1 MRRRYWVLILLVIL
15 AGGFFALR
23 AYGQSRQEASFSSL
37 QTVEA
42 ATGPLTASVGATG
55 TVRANQVAILTF
67 QTTGIVDD
75 VRVGMGDEVAANVIL
90 ATLRQTSLPSS
101 VILAQADLVA
111 AQRALEDLRYS
122 EQARASAQ
130 LALAQAQDALEDA
143 QYIRSVRQ
151 EGNRASADTLDAARA
166 NLVLAEREV
175 DQAQAAFE
183 RVESRGEDSP
193 SRAIALAN
201 LVAARKKRDS
211 IQRNLNWYKGYP
223 SEIEQA
229 LLDADVTFA
238 EAQLADAQR
247 EWERVKDGPDQ
258 ADLAAAEARVA
269 AAEATLELAR
279 VAAPF
284 SGTIT
289 SQEVKPGD
297 RVDPGTVA
305 FGLADLSRL
314 LVDVEVSEVDI
325 NRIEVGQPVALNFDA
340 ILDREYRGTVTE
352 IGLSGVSVQGVV
364 NFKVTVELTAP
375 DERIKPGM
383 TAAVNIV
390 VEQIEDVLLV
400 PNRAVR
406 VRDGER
412 LVYILE
418 EGNLEAVPIRLGV
431 SSEVFSQV
439 LEGDLQVGDQIVLN
453 PPMVFDSNGGPPT
466 FFGGGR

>member
-1 MRRRYWVLILLVIL
+1 MRRRYWILILIVVL

-23 AYGQSRQEASFSSL
+23 AYGQSRQEDSLSSL

-55 TVRANQVAILTF
+55 TVHANQAAILTF
-67 QTTGIVDD
+67 QTTGVVEE
-75 VRVGMGDEVAANVIL
+75 VRVAMGETVAANELL
-90 ATLRQTSLPSS
+90 ATLKQTSLPSS

-111 AQRALEDLRYS
+111 AQRALEELRNS
-122 EQARASAQ
+122 EQAWASAQ

-143 QYIRSVRQ
+143 EYIRSVRQ
-151 EGNRASADTLDAARA
+151 EGNRASSDTLDAAHA
-166 NLVLAEREV
+166 NLVLAQREV
-175 DQAQAAFE
+175 DQAEAAFE
-183 RVESRGEDSP
+183 RVESRPEDSP
-193 SRAIALAN
+193 SRAIALSN
-201 LVAARKKRDS
+201 LVAARQKRDS
-211 IQRNLNWYKGYP
+211 IQRNLNWYKGHP
-223 SEIEQA
+223 TEIEQA

-247 EWERVKDGPDQ
+247 EWERVKDGPDL

-269 AAEATLELAR
+269 ATEATLELAR
-279 VAAPF
+279 ITAPF

-297 RVDPGTVA
+297 SVGPGTVA

-314 LVDVEVSEVDI
+314 LVDVDVSEVDI
-325 NRIEVGQPVALNFDA
+325 NRIEIGQPVVLNFDA
-340 ILDREYRGTVTE
+340 VLDREYQGSVTE
-352 IGLSGVSVQGVV
+352 IGLSGVSLQGVV
-364 NFKVTVELTAP
+364 NFKITVEVNDA
-375 DERIKPGM
+375 DEKIKPGM

-390 VEQIEDVLLV
+390 VEQIEDALLV

-412 LVYILE
+412 VVYVME
-418 EGNLEAVPIRLGV
+418 GGNLEAVSVRLGV
-431 SSEVFSQV
+431 SSEMYSQV
-439 LEGDLQVGDQIVLN
+439 LEGDLQEGDRVVLN
-453 PPMVFDSNGGPPT
+453 PPMVFDSPGEHPG